1 MNNKDYELISL
12 EVEYPGIQ
20 GGCRWAVATDL
31 SNDEL
36 FQKYGE
42 ELAMYKP
49 LLLITK
55 EQSEVFK
62 EYHRNDKKHEMRGL
76 RCHDPRGY
84 LEGFE
89 WSQHAVNIISSGL
102 EIDDV
107 LNAVYLKFAFQ
118 QLSRI
123 QQLRVGLYF
132 FLEMTEEEIAKLE
145 GVSHQAV
152 HKSIAEA
159 IKAMRYML
167 DLDNK

>member
-1 MNNKDYELISL
+1 MNNKDYELINL

-31 SNDEL
+31 SNEEL

-49 LLLITK
+49 LLLIST
-55 EQSEVFK
+55 EQAQVFK
-62 EYHRNDKKHEMRGL
+62 DYNRNEEKHKKREL

-84 LEGFE
+84 LEGYE
-89 WSQHAVNIISSGL
+89 WSQRAMNVISSGL
-102 EIDDV
+102 EINDV
-107 LNAVYLKFAFQ
+107 LNAVYLKVAFR

-123 QQLRVGLYF
+123 QQIRLSLYF
-132 FLEMTEEEIAKLE
+132 FLELTEEQIAELE
-145 GVSHQAV
+145 GISQQAV
-152 HKSIAEA
+152 HKSIASA
-159 IKAMRYML
+159 INTMRFML

>member
-20 GGCRWAVATDL
+20 GGCRWAVVTDL

-55 EQSEVFK
+55 EQAEAFK
-62 EYHRNDKKHEMRGL
+62 EYHRNDKKHEMREL

-102 EIDDV
+102 EMDDV

-123 QQLRVGLYF
+123 QQLRVELYF
-132 FLEMTEEEIAKLE
+132 FLELTEEEIAKLE